1 MKSVSVIRTRTG
13 LTVVYLSLSHL
24 IHPMVKKKKKQ
35 KKKIIICKDNYRG
48 APINA
53 SIYLNIWLNHK
64 LNINPLADSKL
75 QKK

>member
-24 IHPMVKKKKKQ
+24 IHPMVKKK